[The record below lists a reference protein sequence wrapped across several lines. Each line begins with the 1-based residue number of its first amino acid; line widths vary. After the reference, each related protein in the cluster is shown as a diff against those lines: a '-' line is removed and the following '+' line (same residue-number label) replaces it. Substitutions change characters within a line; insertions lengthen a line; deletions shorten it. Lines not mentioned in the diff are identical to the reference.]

1 MKRIFTGKSF
11 KVLISIICV
20 LLVVALITA
29 GNPSVSNFFTSF
41 ILTPLQQVASGAA
54 SSAGNALTPQKSAE
68 ELQAEVDRLEEENRN
83 LKDMLIDYYDIK
95 EQNEQLIKYYDI
107 KKENQ
112 DFSIVPATVIGR
124 DPNENFY
131 GFTLDKGSVDGI
143 EINDTIMT
151 ENGLVGWV
159 CEVAPKSCKVKT
171 ILSPDAQIGAV
182 VKKTSDNG
190 IISGSAEYSDDGIT
204 LMKNISAQNS
214 MKEGDIVVTSGIG
227 GTYPKNIKIGE
238 IKSITLD
245 DYTGMPVAV
254 IEPYE
259 DIKNVSSVAVI
270 TDFSGKGEI
279 SETSQESPAETS
291 DNKKSG

>member
-1 MKRIFTGKSF
+1 MKRIFAGKGF
-11 KVLISIICV
+11 KVLISVICT

-41 ILTPLQQVASGAA
+41 ILTPLQQVATGAT
-54 SSAGNALTPQKSAE
+54 SSAGNALTPSKSAE
-68 ELQAEVDRLEEENRN
+68 ELQAEIDRLEEENRN

-131 GFTLDKGSVDGI
+131 GFTLDKGSLDGVK
-143 EINDTIMT
+143 INDTIMT
-151 ENGLVGWV
+151 ENGLIGWV

-171 ILSPDAQIGAV
+171 ILSPDSKIGAV

-190 IISGSAEYSDDGIT
+190 IISGSAEYSDNGIT
-204 LMKNISAQNS
+204 LMQNISAQNS
-214 MKEGDIVVTSGIG
+214 MEVGDIVVTSGVG

-238 IKSITLD
+238 VKSITLD

-259 DIKNVSSVAVI
+259 DIKNVSSAAI
-270 TDFSGKGEI
+270 IIDFNGKGEI
-279 SETSQESPAETS
+279 TETSQESS
-291 DNKKSG
+291 DSKKSG

>member
-11 KVLISIICV
+11 KVLVTIICI
-20 LLVVALITA
+20 LLVVALVTA
-29 GNPSVSNFFTSF
+29 GNPTVSNFFSSF
-41 ILTPLQQVASGAA
+41 ILTPLQQVATGAA
-54 SSAGNALTPQKSAE
+54 SSVENTLTPSQSAE
-68 ELQAEVDRLEEENRN
+68 ELQAEIDRLEEENRN
-83 LKDMLIDYYDIK
+83 LKDMLVDYYDIK

-112 DFSIVPATVIGR
+112 DFSIVPSTVIAQ

-131 GFTLDKGSVDGI
+131 GFTLDKGSLDGVNL
-143 EINDTIMT
+143 NDTVMT

-171 ILSPDAQIGAV
+171 ILSPDTQIGAV
-182 VKKTSDNG
+182 VKRTSDNG

-204 LMKNISAQNS
+204 LMQNISAQNS
-214 MKEGDIVVTSGIG
+214 MKIGDIVVTSGLG

-238 IKSITLD
+238 ITNITLD
-245 DYTGMPVAV
+245 EYTGMPVAV

-259 DIKNVSSVAVI
+259 DIINVSSVAIIV
-270 TDFSGKGEI
+270 DFNGKGEI
-279 SETSQESPAETS
+279 TAASQESSEES
-291 DNKKSG
+291 SK

>member
-11 KVLISIICV
+11 KVLITIICV

-29 GNPSVSNFFTSF
+29 GNPTVSNFFSSF
-41 ILTPLQQVASGAA
+41 ILTPLQQVATGAT
-54 SSAGNALTPQKSAE
+54 SSVQNTLPSSQSAE
-68 ELQAEVDRLEEENRN
+68 ELQAEIDRLEEENRN
-83 LKDMLIDYYDIK
+83 LKDMLVDYYDIK

-112 DFSIVPATVIGR
+112 DFSIVPATVIAR

-131 GFTLDKGSVDGI
+131 GFTLDKGSLDGVHL
-143 EINDTIMT
+143 NDTIMT

-159 CEVAPKSCKVKT
+159 CEIAPKSCKVKT
-171 ILSPDAQIGAV
+171 ILSPDTQIGAV
-182 VKKTSDNG
+182 VKRTSDNG

-204 LMKNISAQNS
+204 LMQNISAQNS
-214 MKEGDIVVTSGIG
+214 MEVGDIVVTSGLG

-238 IKSITLD
+238 IKEITLD
-245 DYTGMPVAV
+245 EYTGMPVAV

-259 DIKNVSSVAVI
+259 DIINVSSVAIIV
-270 TDFSGKGEI
+270 DFNGKGEI
-279 SETSQESPAETS
+279 TEASQEG
-291 DNKKSG
+291 SGESSE

>member
-1 MKRIFTGKSF
+1 MKRIFAGKGF
-11 KVLISIICV
+11 KVLISVICT

-41 ILTPLQQVASGAA
+41 ILTPLQQVATGAT
-54 SSAGNALTPQKSAE
+54 SSAGNALTPSKSAE
-68 ELQAEVDRLEEENRN
+68 ELQAEIDRLEEENRN

-131 GFTLDKGSVDGI
+131 GFTLDKGSLDGVK
-143 EINDTIMT
+143 INDTIMT
-151 ENGLVGWV
+151 ENGLIGWV

-171 ILSPDAQIGAV
+171 ILSPDSKIGAV

-190 IISGSAEYSDDGIT
+190 IISGSAEYSDNGIT
-204 LMKNISAQNS
+204 LMQNISAQNS
-214 MKEGDIVVTSGIG
+214 MEVGGIVVTSGVG

-238 IKSITLD
+238 VKSITLD

-259 DIKNVSSVAVI
+259 DIKNVSSAAI
-270 TDFSGKGEI
+270 IIDFNGKGEI
-279 SETSQESPAETS
+279 TETSQESS
-291 DNKKSG
+291 DSKKSG